1 MSVARFQARHNDAV
15 GAGSKDSEGIVERT
29 EICPK
34 RVLTRRRMTAASVAA
49 ALACTRQ
56 SVQAGD
62 RIDKSTLAG
71 KLIMGY
77 QGWFACPDDGAGFGW
92 GHWGICQSRCENS
105 GYAAGRNGTARS
117 GPLRNATQACRRS
130 TNSGVRQPQCYDG
143 RTALYL
149 DAAVWTGWGLALQR
163 FAVELSSPL
172 ILRNRDRVL
181 NNVRRAAEDH
191 GRVFLV
197 MYDLSGLL
205 PAEVQLVAQD
215 WRRLLRNRALPVV
228 PRPCTI
234 GGVPCLE
241 FGVSASPRQPLAVHD
256 IEILLD
262 ALARASAE
270 FGGVTILGGVPPE
283 WRSLDKTRLGGGLAP
298 ARRH

>member
-1 MSVARFQARHNDAV
+1 MGTLWENMSVARFQARHNDAV

-92 GHWGICQSRCENS
+92 GHWGWIR
-105 GYAAGRNGTARS
+105 G
-117 GPLRNATQACRRS
+117 GPGADTVDVFPDVMDLPVAEQLGNATQACRRS

-149 DAAVWTGWGLALQR
+149 DAAVWTGWHRIA
-163 FAVELSSPL
+163 AVC
-172 ILRNRDRVL
+172 
-181 NNVRRAAEDH
+181 
-191 GRVFLV
+191 GRVVEPTPLRKV
-197 MYDLSGLL
+197 RSRSEQRAPRSGGS
-205 PAEVQLVAQD
+205 
-215 WRRLLRNRALPVV
+215 W
-228 PRPCTI
+228 PRFPCH
-234 GGVPCLE
+234 V
-241 FGVSASPRQPLAVHD
+241 
-256 IEILLD
+256 
-262 ALARASAE
+262 
-270 FGGVTILGGVPPE
+270 
-283 WRSLDKTRLGGGLAP
+283 
-298 ARRH
+298 